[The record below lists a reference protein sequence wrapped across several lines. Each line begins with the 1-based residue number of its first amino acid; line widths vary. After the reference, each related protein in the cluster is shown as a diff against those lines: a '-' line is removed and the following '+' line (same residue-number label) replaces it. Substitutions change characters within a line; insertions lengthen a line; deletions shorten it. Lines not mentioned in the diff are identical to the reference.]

1 MLDKPFALAPADQK
15 HLLAITRRGRTKA
28 RTFKRASALLQVQA
42 GHSLL
47 QVAEALQVS
56 RQSVA
61 RWRDHYRQAGL
72 QALDEKPR
80 SGRPVRIDGRQ
91 RARITALAC
100 SSPPPPGR
108 ARWTLRLLADKVVE
122 LGYCG
127 SLSHTGVRQILKK
140 RTPAAP
146 EKDLVPGHARCP
158 VSGPDGATAVSVC
171 VAL

>member
-1 MLDKPFALAPADQK
+1 MFDQPFALTPADQE
-15 HLLAITRRGRTKA
+15 HLVAITRRGRTKV
-28 RTFKRASALLQVQA
+28 RTFKRASALLQLQA
-42 GHSLL
+42 GHTLL
-47 QVAEALQVS
+47 HVAEALQVS

-61 RWRDHYRQAGL
+61 RWRDHYLRAGL

-100 SSPPPPGR
+100 SQPPSGR
-108 ARWTLRLLADKVVE
+108 ARWTLRLLADKVVA

-140 RTPAAP
+140 TNSS
-146 EKDLVPGHARCP
+146 H
-158 VSGPDGATAVSVC
+158 T
-171 VAL
+171 

>member
-1 MLDKPFALAPADQK
+1 MLDQPFALAPADQK

-28 RTFKRASALLQVQA
+28 RTFKRASALLQLQA

-47 QVAEALQVS
+47 QIAAALQVS

-61 RWRDHYRQAGL
+61 RWRDHYLQTGL

-100 SSPPPPGR
+100 SSPPPGR

-127 SLSHTGVRQILKK
+127 SLSHTGVRQILKETNSS
-140 RTPAAP
+140 RI
-146 EKDLVPGHARCP
+146 
-158 VSGPDGATAVSVC
+158 
-171 VAL
+171 